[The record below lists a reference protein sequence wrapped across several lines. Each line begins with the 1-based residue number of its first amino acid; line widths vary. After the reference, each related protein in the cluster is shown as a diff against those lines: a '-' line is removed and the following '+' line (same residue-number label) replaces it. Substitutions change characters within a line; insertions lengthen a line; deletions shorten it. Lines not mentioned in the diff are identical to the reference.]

1 MKIKSSAYSNLLAV
15 LVNLLL
21 AYVVYMITRVA
32 YVWENWSLFSA
43 GWSELS
49 FGSLLTGSLRFD
61 TSAIF
66 YTNSLY
72 IVLMLLP
79 LHYKERP
86 WWHLMCKILF
96 VVVNAICMAANL
108 ADAVYSQFTGRRT
121 TWSFFSEFSNEGNLG
136 SIFFIELL
144 NHWYFVLLGAALIA
158 MMFFLYVKPRVVP
171 QPRRWRYY
179 FVNAITFLLFIPLSV
194 AAMRGGFT
202 KAIRPIANSNA
213 NQYVNTPAEA
223 AIVLNTPF
231 SMLRTL
237 GKTPFV
243 DPQYYTPEQLD
254 ELYTPVVVP
263 PDSAVFSGKNVVV
276 LILESF
282 GREYFGYYNSSL
294 EDGQYRGYTPFLD
307 SLLTHSLTYEYTFSN
322 GRKSIDAMPSV
333 LSSIPMFVEPFFVSI
348 TSLNDVGG
356 MAACLDR
363 KGYST
368 AFFHG
373 AANGSMGFQ
382 AFARTTGFQSY
393 YGRTEYEADA
403 RFGGSADFDG
413 TWAIWDEPFLQ
424 FFALKMSELKQ
435 PFMTS
440 LFTATS
446 HHPFVIPE
454 QYRDVYPEGPLPI
467 HKCILYSDNALRRF
481 FATAKQ
487 QPWYENTIFVITADH
502 TNCSNHDIY
511 LTSLGTFSVPIIF
524 FDPSGSLPREKRSG
538 VAAQIDIMPTLLNL
552 LGYDEPYLAFGKDL
566 LSTDTP
572 TWTVNYANGIYQY
585 VDGPLVLLFDGERQ
599 TALYDYVADPLQQ
612 HNLMG
617 TQPERERAMLARLKA
632 IIQSYMIRMTTNN
645 LTVKPSQQSLSGK
658 GALGKKV

>member
-1 MKIKSSAYSNLLAV
+1 MKTKSSVFSNLFAV
-15 LVNLLL
+15 LANLLL
-21 AYVVYMITRVA
+21 AYVVYMITRVS

-49 FGSLLTGSLRFD
+49 FGSLLAGSLRFD

-79 LHYKERP
+79 LHHKERP
-86 WWHLMCKILF
+86 WWHIMCKTLF
-96 VVVNAICMAANL
+96 IVVNSICMAANL

-121 TWSFFSEFSNEGNLG
+121 TWSFFSEFANEGNLG
-136 SIFFIELL
+136 SIFITELL

-158 MMFFLYVKPRVVP
+158 MMVFLYVKPTHAFTHSRT
-171 QPRRWRYY
+171 RTIRYY
-179 FVNAITFLLFIPLSV
+179 LINAVALLLFIPLSV

-231 SMLRTL
+231 SMLRTS
-237 GKTPFV
+237 GKKPFV
-243 DPQYYTPEQLD
+243 DPHYYTPEQLD
-254 ELYTPVVVP
+254 ELYTPVVTP
-263 PDSAVFSGKNVVV
+263 PDGTLFSGKNVVV

-282 GREYFGYYNSSL
+282 GREYFGYYNQTL
-294 EDGQYRGYTPFLD
+294 EEGRYCGYTPFLD
-307 SLLTHSLTYEYTFSN
+307 SLLAHSLTFEYTFSN
-322 GRKSIDAMPSV
+322 GRKSIDAMPSI
-333 LSSIPMFVEPFFVSI
+333 LSSIPMFVEPFFVST
-348 TSLNDVGG
+348 TSLNNVDGL
-356 MAACLDR
+356 AACLDS
-363 KGYST
+363 KGYTT

-373 AANGSMGFQ
+373 ADNGSMGFQ
-382 AFARTTGFQSY
+382 AFARTTGFQAY
-393 YGRTEYEADA
+393 YGRTEYEADT

-440 LFTATS
+440 VFTASS
-446 HHPFVIPE
+446 HHPFAIPE
-454 QYRDVYPEGPLPI
+454 QYRSIYPEGPLPI

-487 QPWYENTIFVITADH
+487 QPWYDNTIFVLTADH
-502 TNCSNHDIY
+502 TNHSNHDIY
-511 LTSLGTFSVPIIF
+511 LTSLGAFSVPIIF
-524 FDPSGSLPREKRSG
+524 FDPSGSLPRENRPG
-538 VAAQIDIMPTLLNL
+538 VAAQIDIMPTLLGL
-552 LGYDEPYLAFGKDL
+552 LGYDEPYIAFGKDL
-566 LSTDTP
+566 LATDVP
-572 TWTVNYANGIYQY
+572 TWTVNYSNGIYQY
-585 VDGPLVLLFDGERQ
+585 VDGSLVLLFDGERQ

-612 HNLMG
+612 CNLMG
-617 TQPERERAMLARLKA
+617 TQPEREREMLTRLKA

-645 LTVKPSQQSLSGK
+645 LTIKTSQQ
-658 GALGKKV
+658 

>member
-1 MKIKSSAYSNLLAV
+1 MKTKSSVFSNLFAV
-15 LVNLLL
+15 LANLLL

-49 FGSLLTGSLRFD
+49 FGSLLAGSLRFD

-86 WWHLMCKILF
+86 WWHTVCKTLF
-96 VVVNAICMAANL
+96 IVVNAICMAANL

-121 TWSFFSEFSNEGNLG
+121 TWSFFSEFANEGNLG
-136 SIFFIELL
+136 SIFFTELL
-144 NHWYFVLLGAALIA
+144 NHWYFVLLGAVLIA
-158 MMFFLYVKPRVVP
+158 MMVFLYVKPTHAFTHSRT
-171 QPRRWRYY
+171 RTIRYY
-179 FVNAITFLLFIPLSV
+179 LINAVALLLFIPLSV

-231 SMLRTL
+231 SMLRTS
-237 GKTPFV
+237 GKKPFV
-243 DPQYYTPEQLD
+243 DPHYYTPEQLD
-254 ELYTPVVVP
+254 ELYTPVVTP
-263 PDSAVFSGKNVVV
+263 PDGTLFSGKNVVV

-282 GREYFGYYNSSL
+282 GREYFGYYNQTL
-294 EDGQYRGYTPFLD
+294 EEGRYCGYTPFLD
-307 SLLTHSLTYEYTFSN
+307 SLLAHSLTFEYTFSN
-322 GRKSIDAMPSV
+322 GRKSIDAMPSI
-333 LSSIPMFVEPFFVSI
+333 LSSIPMFVEPFFVST
-348 TSLNDVGG
+348 TSLNNVDGL
-356 MAACLDR
+356 AACLDS
-363 KGYST
+363 KGYTT

-373 AANGSMGFQ
+373 ADNGSMGFQ
-382 AFARTTGFQSY
+382 AFARTTGFQAY
-393 YGRTEYEADA
+393 YGRTEYEADT

-440 LFTATS
+440 VFTASS
-446 HHPFVIPE
+446 HHPFAIPE
-454 QYRDVYPEGPLPI
+454 QYRSIYPEGPLPI

-487 QPWYENTIFVITADH
+487 QPWYDNTIFVLTADH
-502 TNCSNHDIY
+502 TNHSNHDIY
-511 LTSLGTFSVPIIF
+511 LTSLGAFSVPIIF
-524 FDPSGSLPREKRSG
+524 FDPSGSLPRENRPG
-538 VAAQIDIMPTLLNL
+538 VAAQIDIMPTLLGL
-552 LGYDEPYLAFGKDL
+552 LGYDEPYIAFGKDL
-566 LSTDTP
+566 LAPDVP
-572 TWTVNYANGIYQY
+572 TWTVNYSNGIYQY
-585 VDGPLVLLFDGERQ
+585 VDGSLVLLFDGERQ

-612 HNLMG
+612 CNLMG
-617 TQPERERAMLARLKA
+617 TQPEREREMLTRLKA

-645 LTVKPSQQSLSGK
+645 LTIKTSQQ
-658 GALGKKV
+658 

>member
-1 MKIKSSAYSNLLAV
+1 MKIKSSAFSNLFAV
-15 LVNLLL
+15 LANLLL
-21 AYVVYMITRVA
+21 AYIVYMITRVA

-49 FGSLLTGSLRFD
+49 LGSLLVGSLRFD

-79 LHYKERP
+79 LQYKERP
-86 WWHLMCKILF
+86 WWHTMCKAIF
-96 VVVNAICMAANL
+96 VTVNSICMAANL

-121 TWSFFSEFSNEGNLG
+121 TWSFFSEFANEGNLG
-136 SIFFIELL
+136 NIFFTELL
-144 NHWYFVLLGAALIA
+144 NHWYFVLLGALLIVA
-158 MMFFLYVKPRVVP
+158 MIFLYVKPCTAP
-171 QPRRWRYY
+171 QYRRSYY
-179 FVNAITFLLFIPLSV
+179 YIVNAVALLLFIPLSV

-231 SMLRTL
+231 SMLRTS
-237 GKTPFV
+237 GKKPFV
-243 DPQYYTPEQLD
+243 DPHYYTPEQLD
-254 ELYTPVVVP
+254 ELYSPVVVP
-263 PDSAVFSGKNVVV
+263 TDSTVLSGKNVVV

-282 GREYFGYYNSSL
+282 GREYFGYYNKSL
-294 EDGQYRGYTPFLD
+294 DNGTYHGYTPFLD
-307 SLLTHSLTYEYTFSN
+307 SLLDHSLTFDYTFAN
-322 GRKSIDAMPSV
+322 GRKSIDAMPSI
-333 LSSIPMFVEPFFVSI
+333 LSSIPMFVEPFFVST
-348 TSLNDVGG
+348 TSLNDVDGI
-356 MAACLDR
+356 AACLDR
-363 KGYST
+363 KGYTT

-373 AANGSMGFQ
+373 ADNGSMGFQ
-382 AFARTTGFQSY
+382 AFARTTGFQTY
-393 YGRTEYEADA
+393 YGRTEYEADS

-424 FFALKMSELKQ
+424 FFALKMSELQQ

-440 LFTATS
+440 VFTASS
-446 HHPFVIPE
+446 HHPFAIPE
-454 QYRDVYPEGPLPI
+454 QYRGVYHEGQHPI

-487 QPWYENTIFVITADH
+487 QPWYDNTIFVLTADH
-502 TNCSNHDIY
+502 TNHSNHDVY
-511 LTSLGTFSVPIIF
+511 LTSLGAFSVPIIF
-524 FDPSGSLPREKRSG
+524 FDPSGSLPREKRNG
-538 VAAQIDIMPTLLNL
+538 VAAQIDIMPTILGL
-552 LGYDEPYLAFGKDL
+552 LGYDEPYIAFGKDL
-566 LSTDTP
+566 LSGNTP
-572 TWTVNYANGIYQY
+572 TWTVNYSNGIYQY

-599 TALYDYVADPLQQ
+599 TALYNYVDDPLQQ

-617 TQPERERAMLARLKA
+617 TQPEHEHQMLTRLKA

-645 LTVKPSQQSLSGK
+645 LTVKIPQQ
-658 GALGKKV
+658 

>member
-49 FGSLLTGSLRFD
+49 FGSLLAGSLRFD

-179 FVNAITFLLFIPLSV
+179 FVNAIAFLLFIPLSV

-237 GKTPFV
+237 GKKPFV

-440 LFTATS
+440 VFTATS

-467 HKCILYSDNALRRF
+467 HKCILYSDNALRSF

>member
-1 MKIKSSAYSNLLAV
+1 MKIKSSAFSNLFAV
-15 LVNLLL
+15 LANLLL

-49 FGSLLTGSLRFD
+49 FGSLLAGSLRFD

-86 WWHLMCKILF
+86 WWHTVCKTLF
-96 VVVNAICMAANL
+96 IVVNAICMAANL

-121 TWSFFSEFSNEGNLG
+121 TWSFFSEFANEGNLG
-136 SIFFIELL
+136 SIFFTELL
-144 NHWYFVLLGAALIA
+144 NHWYFVLLGAVLIA
-158 MMFFLYVKPRVVP
+158 MMVFLYVKPRTAP
-171 QPRRWRYY
+171 QPHRVRYY
-179 FVNAITFLLFIPLSV
+179 LVNGLAFLLFIPLSV

-231 SMLRTL
+231 SMLRTS
-237 GKTPFV
+237 GKKPFV
-243 DPQYYTPEQLD
+243 DPHYFTPEQLD
-254 ELYTPVVVP
+254 KLYTPVVVP

-282 GREYFGYYNSSL
+282 GREYFGYYNPSL
-294 EDGQYRGYTPFLD
+294 EEGRYRGYTPFLD
-307 SLLTHSLTYEYTFSN
+307 SLLAHSLTFEYTFSN
-322 GRKSIDAMPSV
+322 GRKSIDAMPSI
-333 LSSIPMFVEPFFVSI
+333 LSSIPMFVEPFFVST
-348 TSLNDVGG
+348 TSLNDVDGL
-356 MAACLDR
+356 AACLDR
-363 KGYST
+363 KGYTT

-373 AANGSMGFQ
+373 ADNGSMGFQ
-382 AFARTTGFQSY
+382 AFARTTGFHDY
-393 YGRTEYEADA
+393 YGRTEYEADT

-440 LFTATS
+440 VFTASS
-446 HHPFVIPE
+446 HHPFAIPE
-454 QYRDVYPEGPLPI
+454 QYRGVYPEGPLPI

-481 FATAKQ
+481 FETAKQ
-487 QPWYENTIFVITADH
+487 QPWYDNTIFVLTADH
-502 TNCSNHDIY
+502 TNHSNHDIY
-511 LTSLGTFSVPIIF
+511 LTSLGVFSVPIIF
-524 FDPSGSLPREKRSG
+524 FDPSGSLPRENRSG
-538 VAAQIDIMPTLLNL
+538 VAAQIDIMPTLLGL
-552 LGYDEPYLAFGKDL
+552 LGYDEPYIAFGKDL
-566 LSTDTP
+566 FATDTP
-572 TWTVNYANGIYQY
+572 TWTVNYSNGIYQY
-585 VDGPLVLLFDGERQ
+585 VDGSLVLLFDGEHQ

-617 TQPERERAMLARLKA
+617 TQPERERAMLTRLKA

-645 LTVKPSQQSLSGK
+645 LTIKPSQQ
-658 GALGKKV
+658 